1 MLKRYEGRK
10 CWFSESSRRC
20 SGARCA
26 KVRNV
31 RRHEWVF
38 FALLLIVSNCIG
50 CRREALPES
59 SSPEYTAAL
68 RAFYVG
74 LSALQVGDDVR
85 AEAKLKET
93 TQLAPDEP
101 AAWANLGLLYLR
113 QREFDRAAE
122 NLERARQLAPDNNQ
136 IYVLLGLLESNR
148 GRYGEAIAA
157 LRRAV
162 ELNPKDLKALYAL
175 ASEIEREAAEA
186 GEAETTRLLEKIL
199 EAAPDN
205 LAVQLDL
212 ARLSAKR
219 GDASVLR
226 RMVERLAEKAPSWP
240 TEVQEQFKALQ
251 VAASSENVR
260 AAAPRV
266 QFLRNVLVRIPEYR
280 QSLAAVKLPAE
291 VVGEPLVRPIRL
303 ETPPSQP
310 APPDENLSFTTEP
323 LPEANEGQW
332 TSASAVSLTGEGPPA
347 LVLQSSAALKIGNGP
362 ALKFAESKGAAAT
375 PARMVAFDFDYDFKS
390 DILLVNGGGLRLYKQ
405 EAGGVFAD
413 VTARTALPAQVLNAA
428 YNGAWAV
435 DIEADGDLD
444 LVLAVSGREP
454 LVLQNNGDG
463 TFREARVFAGAAPLR
478 DFAWADIDGDG
489 DTDAALLGEQG
500 QLRVFSNE
508 RGGQFRERAVPSQS
522 ADNVA
527 AISAADV
534 NRDGTLDLLLVKSD
548 GAVERLSDKLEG
560 SEWDGSELARWTN
573 VPGRLEAGSV
583 HLFACDLDNNG
594 GLDLLASSETHG
606 ATRVWLSDAEGG
618 FKPLASPLDAGLDSV
633 VDLNNDGRL
642 DLIGRAGGRPA
653 RFLNKGTKAYHWQVV
668 RTRAQNATGDQR
680 INSFGIG
687 GEIEIRAGLL
697 VQKQPITSPMLHF
710 GLGQQTGTDVARIIW
725 PNGVLQA
732 EFELKGDQVALAEQ
746 RLKGSCPWVFAYDG
760 KQVRFVTDTLWRSPL
775 GLKINAQDTAG
786 VMMTE
791 EWVKIRGDQLAPR
804 EGFYDVRITAELWE
818 SHFFDHVSLMVFDHP
833 AETEVNVDERFAV
846 PPPALKVYPTSRPR
860 AFAVALDDGGN
871 DVSTVVGE
879 TDGRYLDNFG
889 RGRYQGITREH
900 FVEVELPENAP
911 RDSPLW
917 LVASGWIHPTD
928 SSINVAVSQ
937 GEQPKPQGLSLEVA
951 DGSGGWTTA
960 LPALGFPAGKN
971 KTVLLELTNVFRGGA
986 PRRLRLRT
994 NLEIYWDK
1002 LAWAAGLPQTELR
1015 TKRIMPGAAEL
1026 RFRGYSAVSQADQ
1039 SSPELPDYNRLAG
1052 TVPRWRDLVGY
1063 HTRFGD
1069 VGELLREVDDR
1080 YVIMNAGDEMLFR
1093 FPAEPPPPAGWV
1105 RDFVLVC
1112 DGWEKDGDYNTTF
1125 SKTVLPLPT
1134 HENADYSKQSPR
1146 LEDDTVYRRHPQDW
1160 QDYHTRY
1167 VTPRSLFEALRLK

>member
-1 MLKRYEGRK
+1 MREIYEEQE
-10 CWFSESSRRC
+10 CVISESYGRYCGTHSLKFRTAAPYR
-20 SGARCA
+20 
-26 KVRNV
+26 
-31 RRHEWVF
+31 WVF
-38 FALLLIVSNCIG
+38 IVLLLIVSNSIG
-50 CRREALPES
+50 CRREALPDK
-59 SSPEYTAAL
+59 SSPEYVEAL
-68 RAFYVG
+68 RVFYVG

-93 TQLAPDEP
+93 TRLAPDEP

-122 NLERARQLAPDNNQ
+122 NLEKAKQLAPDNNQ

-148 GRYGEAIAA
+148 GRYSEAINA

-175 ASEIEREAAEA
+175 ASEIEREAGES

-219 GDASVLR
+219 GDAAILR
-226 RMVERLAEKAPSWP
+226 RMIERLAEKATSWP

-251 VAASSENVR
+251 LAASLENVR

-266 QFLRNVLVRIPEYR
+266 QFLRNVLVRVPEYR

-291 VVGEPLVRPIRL
+291 VVGEPLIRPLRL

-310 APPDENLSFTTEP
+310 AAPDENLSFTVEP
-323 LPEANEGQW
+323 LPEANDSRW
-332 TSASAVSLTGEGPPA
+332 TSASAISLTGEGAPT
-347 LVLQSSAALKIGNGP
+347 LVLQSSAALQIGNGP
-362 ALKFAESKGAAAT
+362 ALKFAESKDAAAT
-375 PARMVAFDFDYDFKS
+375 TPRVVALDFDYDFKS
-390 DILLVNGGGLRLYKQ
+390 DLALVNGGGLRLYRQ

-413 VTARTALPAQVLNAA
+413 VTARMALPTQATSAA
-428 YNGAWAV
+428 YQGAWAA

-444 LVLAVSGREP
+444 LVLGVSGREP

-463 TFREARVFAGAAPLR
+463 TFKESHPFAGAAPLR

-489 DTDAALLGEQG
+489 DTDAALLDEQG
-500 QLRVFSNE
+500 QLRFFSNE
-508 RGGQFRERAVPSQS
+508 RGGQFRARDLPSQS
-522 ADNVA
+522 AGGVA
-527 AISAADV
+527 AVSAADV

-548 GAVERLSDKLEG
+548 GVVERLSDKLEG
-560 SEWDGSELARWTN
+560 NGWDGFELARWTN
-573 VPGRLEAGSV
+573 APGRLEAGTV
-583 HLFACDLDNNG
+583 HLLACDLDNNG

-606 ATRVWLSDAEGG
+606 ATRVWLSDAEGSL
-618 FKPLASPLDAGLDSV
+618 KPLASPPDAGLDAV

-642 DLIGRAGGRPA
+642 DLIGRSGGRPA

-668 RTRAQNATGDQR
+668 RTRAQEATGDQR

-697 VQKQPITSPMLHF
+697 LQKQPITSPMLHF
-710 GLGQQTGTDVARIIW
+710 GLGEQTQTDVARIIW

-760 KQVRFVTDTLWRSPL
+760 KQVGFVTDTLWRSPL

-791 EWVKIRGDQLAPR
+791 EWIKIRGDQLAPR

-818 SHFFDHVSLMVFDHP
+818 THFFDHVSLMVFDHP
-833 AETEVNVDERFAV
+833 AETEISVDERFAV
-846 PPPALKVYPTSRPR
+846 PPPALKVHPTSRPR
-860 AFAVALDDGGN
+860 AFAVAQDDSGN
-871 DVSTVVGE
+871 DVSAVVSE

-900 FVEVELPENAP
+900 FVELELPEDAP
-911 RDSPLW
+911 RDSTLW

-937 GEQPKPQGLSLEVA
+937 GGQPKPQGLSLEVS
-951 DGSGGWTTA
+951 DGRGGWTTA

-971 KTVLLELTNVFRGGA
+971 KTVLLELTNVFPGGA

-1002 LAWAAGLPQTELR
+1002 LAWATGLPQTELR
-1015 TKRIMPGAAEL
+1015 TQRIMPGAAEL
-1026 RFRGYSAVSQADQ
+1026 RFRGYSAVSQADK
-1039 SSPELPDYNRLAG
+1039 SSPELPDYHRLAG

-1069 VGELLREVDDR
+1069 VRELLRDVDDR
-1080 YVIMNAGDEMLFR
+1080 YVIMNAGDEMLFS
-1093 FPAEPPPPAGWV
+1093 FPAPPAPPAGWV

-1134 HENADYSKQSPR
+1134 HENSDYSKQSPR
-1146 LEDDTVYRRHPQDW
+1146 LEDDPVYRRHQRDW

-1167 VTPRSLFEALRLK
+1167 VTPRSLFEALRSK

>member
-1 MLKRYEGRK
+1 MFERYEGQGCR
-10 CWFSESSRRC
+10 FSQSPRRY
-20 SGARCA
+20 SGTRPA
-26 KVRNV
+26 KVRNI
-31 RRHEWVF
+31 HWQELVF
-38 FALLLIVSNCIG
+38 FILLLVVSHCFG

-59 SSPEYTAAL
+59 NSPEYTEAL

-74 LSALQVGDDVR
+74 LSALQVGDDAR

-93 TQLAPDEP
+93 TRLAPDEP

-122 NLERARQLAPDNNQ
+122 NLDKAKQLAPDNNQ

-148 GRYGEAIAA
+148 GRYSEAVAA

-162 ELNPKDLKALYAL
+162 ELNPKDLKALYML
-175 ASEIEREAAEA
+175 AAEVEREAGEA
-186 GEAETTRLLEKIL
+186 GEAETARLLEKIL
-199 EAAPDN
+199 ETAPDN

-219 GDASVLR
+219 GDAATLR
-226 RMVERLAEKAPSWP
+226 RMIERLAEKTPSWP

-251 VAASSENVR
+251 SAASSENVR
-260 AAAPRV
+260 AAASRV
-266 QFLRNVLVRIPEYR
+266 QFLRNVLIRVPEYR

-291 VVGEPLVRPIRL
+291 VVGEPLLRPIRL

-310 APPDENLSFTTEP
+310 APPDENISFTPEP
-323 LPEANEGQW
+323 LPEANESQW
-332 TSASAVSLTGEGPPA
+332 TSASTISLTGEGPPT

-362 ALKFAESKGAAAT
+362 ALKFAESKGGAAT
-375 PARMVAFDFDYDFKS
+375 TPRVVALDFDYDFRS
-390 DILLVNGGGLRLYKQ
+390 DILLASGGGLRLYRQ
-405 EAGGVFAD
+405 EVGGVFAD
-413 VTARTALPAQVLNAA
+413 VTARMALPAQLLNAP
-428 YNGAWAV
+428 YQGAWTV
-435 DIEADGDLD
+435 DLEADGDLD
-444 LVLAVSGREP
+444 IVLGVAGSGP
-454 LVLQNNGDG
+454 IVLQNNGDG
-463 TFREARVFAGAAPLR
+463 TFKESRPFADAAPLR
-478 DFAWADIDGDG
+478 DLAWADFDADGDA
-489 DTDAALLGEQG
+489 DAALLGEQG
-500 QLRVFSNE
+500 QLQFFSNE
-508 RGGQFRERAVPSQS
+508 RAGQFRARTVPPQS
-522 ADNVA
+522 ANDVA

-534 NRDGTLDLLLVKSD
+534 NRDGTLDLLLIKSD
-548 GAVERLSDKLEG
+548 GVLQRLSDKLEG
-560 SEWDGSELARWTN
+560 REWEGAELARWTG
-573 VPGRLEAGSV
+573 VPGRLEAGGAR
-583 HLFACDLDNNG
+583 LLARDLDNNG
-594 GLDLLASSETHG
+594 GLDLLASSETNG
-606 ATRVWLSDAEGG
+606 STRVWLSDAEGG
-618 FKPLASPLDAGLDSV
+618 FKPLAAPLAASLESV
-633 VDLNNDGRL
+633 EDLNNDGRL

-653 RFLNKGTKAYHWQVV
+653 RFLNRGTKAYHWQIV
-668 RTRAQNATGDQR
+668 RTRAQEATGDQR

-697 VQKQPITSPMLHF
+697 VQKQPVTSPTLHF
-710 GLGQQTGTDVARIIW
+710 GLGDQTQTDVARIIW

-760 KQVRFVTDTLWRSPL
+760 QQVRFVTDTLWRSPL

-818 SHFFDHVSLMVFDHP
+818 THYFDHVSLMVVDHP
-833 AETEVNVDERFAV
+833 AETEVSVDERFAV
-846 PPPALKVYPTSRPR
+846 PPPALKVYPTSKPR
-860 AFAVALDDGGN
+860 AFAAALDDDGN
-871 DVSTVVGE
+871 DVSAVVSE
-879 TDGRYLDNFG
+879 ADGRYLDNFG

-900 FVEVELPENAP
+900 FVELELPEDAP

-917 LVASGWIHPTD
+917 LDASGWIHPTD

-937 GEQPKPQGLSLEVA
+937 GGQPKPQGLSLEVA
-951 DGSGGWTTA
+951 DGRGGWTTA

-971 KTVLLELTNVFRGGA
+971 KTVLLELTNIFRPDA

-1002 LAWAAGLPQTELR
+1002 LAWAVGLPQTELK
-1015 TKRIMPGAAEL
+1015 TMRIMPGAADL
-1026 RFRGYSAVSQADQ
+1026 RFRGYSAVSQADK
-1039 SSPELPDYNRLAG
+1039 SSPELPNYHRLAG

-1069 VGELLREVDDR
+1069 VRELLREVDDR

-1093 FPAEPPPPAGWV
+1093 FPALQPPPAGWV

-1134 HENADYSKQSPR
+1134 HENSDYSKQSPR
-1146 LEDDTVYRRHPQDW
+1146 LEDDPVYRRHQQDW

-1167 VTPRSLFEALRLK
+1167 VTPQSLFEALRSK

>member
-1 MLKRYEGRK
+1 MK
-10 CWFSESSRRC
+10 F
-20 SGARCA
+20 
-26 KVRNV
+26 RNV
-31 RRHEWVF
+31 TRYRWAFIV
-38 FALLLIVSNCIG
+38 LLLVVSNCLG
-50 CRREALPES
+50 CRREALPDKG
-59 SSPEYTAAL
+59 SPEYIEAL
-68 RAFYVG
+68 RVFYVG

-85 AEAKLKET
+85 AEARLKDAT
-93 TQLAPDEP
+93 RLAPDEP

-113 QREFDRAAE
+113 QREFERAAE
-122 NLERARQLAPDNNQ
+122 NLEKAKQLAPDNNQ

-148 GRYGEAIAA
+148 GRYTEAVAA

-175 ASEIEREAAEA
+175 ASEVEREGGEA

-199 EAAPDN
+199 ETAPDN

-219 GDASVLR
+219 GDAATLR
-226 RMVERLAEKAPSWP
+226 RMIERLAEKAPSWP
-240 TEVQEQFKALQ
+240 MEVQEQFKALQ
-251 VAASSENVR
+251 QAASSENVR

-266 QFLRNVLVRIPEYR
+266 QFLRNVLVRVPEYR
-280 QSLAAVKLPAE
+280 QSLASVKLPAE
-291 VVGEPLVRPIRL
+291 VVGEPLIRPIRL
-303 ETPPSQP
+303 ETPTSQP
-310 APPDENLSFTTEP
+310 APPDENMSFTSES
-323 LPEANEGQW
+323 LPEANESQW
-332 TSASAVSLTGEGPPA
+332 TSASAISLTGEGSPT
-347 LVLQSSAALKIGNGP
+347 LVLQSNAALKIGNGP
-362 ALKFAESKGAAAT
+362 LLKFAGSKNEAAT
-375 PARMVAFDFDYDFKS
+375 TPRMVALDFDYDFKS
-390 DILLVNGGGLRLYKQ
+390 DIVVVSGGGLRLYKQ

-413 VTARTALPAQVLNAA
+413 VTARMALPAQILNAA
-428 YNGAWAV
+428 YNGAWAA

-444 LVLAVSGREP
+444 LVLGVSGREP

-463 TFREARVFAGAAPLR
+463 TFKEARPFGGTAPLC

-500 QLRVFSNE
+500 QLRFFSNE
-508 RGGQFRERAVPSQS
+508 RGGQFRARDLPPQS
-522 ADNVA
+522 ASGVA
-527 AISAADV
+527 AISAAEV

-560 SEWDGSELARWTN
+560 SAWDGSELARWTN
-573 VPGRLEAGSV
+573 APGQFEAGSI

-594 GLDLLASSETHG
+594 GIDLLASSETHG
-606 ATRVWLSDAEGG
+606 ATRVWLSDVQGS
-618 FKPLASPLDAGLDSV
+618 FKPLAAPLEAGLDAV
-633 VDLNNDGRL
+633 VDLNEDGRL
-642 DLIGRAGGRPA
+642 DLIGRSSGRPA
-653 RFLNKGTKAYHWQVV
+653 RLLNKGTKAYHWQVV
-668 RTRAQNATGDQR
+668 RTRAQEATGDQR

-710 GLGQQTGTDVARIIW
+710 GLGEQTQVDVARIIW

-791 EWVKIRGDQLAPR
+791 EWIKIRGDQLAPR

-818 SHFFDHVSLMVFDHP
+818 THFFDHVSLMVLDHP
-833 AETEVNVDERFAV
+833 AETQISVDERFAV
-846 PPPALKVYPTSRPR
+846 PPPALKVYPTSQQR
-860 AFAVALDDGGN
+860 AFAVALDDGGS
-871 DVSTVVGE
+871 DVSAIVSE

-900 FVEVELPENAP
+900 FVELELPIDAP
-911 RDSPLW
+911 RDFPLW

-937 GEQPKPQGLSLEVA
+937 GGQAKPQGLSLEVA
-951 DGSGGWTTA
+951 DGRGGWTTA

-971 KTVLLELTNVFRGGA
+971 KTVLLELTNIFRNNA

-994 NLEIYWDK
+994 NLEIFWDK
-1002 LAWAAGLPQTELR
+1002 LAWAVGLPQTELK
-1015 TKRIMPGAAEL
+1015 TERIMPSAAEL
-1026 RFRGYSAVSQADQ
+1026 RFRGYSVVAQADK

-1052 TVPRWRDLVGY
+1052 TLPRWRDLVGY

-1093 FPAEPPPPAGWV
+1093 FPAPPPPPAGWV

-1146 LEDDTVYRRHPQDW
+1146 LEEDPVYRRHQKDW

-1167 VTPRSLFEALRLK
+1167 VTPQSLFEALRAK